1 MKIFY
6 ALATILLLSLQS
18 KSQDRNPGE
27 DPAPAIVKFYPNP
40 ATSIITF
47 DFQRGYDKSLNLQIF
62 NFIGK
67 KVQEINNITPKT
79 TVNLNDFYRGIYIFQ
94 LKDKNGKVIASRLFE
109 DSQKLDRLE
118 PAVAVA
124 GFNDAFGRLA
134 RQLIVWTVQSL

>member
-6 ALATILLLSLQS
+6 ALSTILLLTFQA
-18 KSQDRNPGE
+18 KSQDRTPGGN
-27 DPAPAIVKFYPNP
+27 PAPAVVKFYPNP

-47 DFQRGYDKSLNLQIF
+47 DFQSGYDKNYNLQIY

-94 LKDKNGKVIASRLFE
+94 LKDKNGKVIDTGKFQVS
-109 DSQKLDRLE
+109 K
-118 PAVAVA
+118 
-124 GFNDAFGRLA
+124 
-134 RQLIVWTVQSL
+134 

>member
-6 ALATILLLSLQS
+6 ALSTILLLSLQS
-18 KSQDRNPGE
+18 KSQDRTPGE
-27 DPAPAIVKFYPNP
+27 DPTPAIVKFYPNP

-67 KVQEINNITPKT
+67 KVQEITNVTPKT

-94 LKDKNGKVIASRLFE
+94 LKDKNGKVI
-109 DSQKLDRLE
+109 DSGKFQVSK
-118 PAVAVA
+118 
-124 GFNDAFGRLA
+124 
-134 RQLIVWTVQSL
+134 

>member
-6 ALATILLLSLQS
+6 ALSTILLLTLQA
-18 KSQDRNPGE
+18 KSQDRTPGGNS
-27 DPAPAIVKFYPNP
+27 APAVVKFYPNP

-47 DFQRGYDKSLNLQIF
+47 DFQSGYDKNYNLQIY

-94 LKDKNGKVIASRLFE
+94 LKDKTGKVI
-109 DSQKLDRLE
+109 DSGKFQVSK
-118 PAVAVA
+118 
-124 GFNDAFGRLA
+124 
-134 RQLIVWTVQSL
+134 